1 MITFE
6 EMREKYLQKLQSQQE
21 FDRRMNQLRHAQNRL
36 VQPIRVKSDAL
47 NSRRHEIGRLL
58 AELNIELGN
67 INRERETLRE
77 EARHIGT
84 IFYGLKKE
92 LIRMNPKAV
101 PPTARGGDS
110 MKPPI
115 PERIRLL
122 EDTNMQLIEK
132 INRMKA
138 QVRHNQ
144 GLIEKLRKREDKQD
158 VQALIDEVQAERL
171 RRSEQ
176 SDRDKQRSREQ
187 KAARYRASIDKRIED
202 CLRMNGKIE

>member
-1 MITFE
+1 
-6 EMREKYLQKLQSQQE
+6 
-21 FDRRMNQLRHAQNRL
+21 
-36 VQPIRVKSDAL
+36 
-47 NSRRHEIGRLL
+47 
-58 AELNIELGN
+58 
-67 INRERETLRE
+67 
-77 EARHIGT
+77 
-84 IFYGLKKE
+84 
-92 LIRMNPKAV
+92 
-101 PPTARGGDS
+101 

-122 EDTNMQLIEK
+122 EDANMQLIEK
-132 INRMKA
+132 IKRMKA

-158 VQALIDEVQAERL
+158 VQVLIDQVQAERL

-187 KAARYRASIDKRIED
+187 KTAQYRASIDKRIED